1 MSLMLAL
8 PHRPLACRPSR
19 PAVRIVVWVLV
30 LAFVVVLTALGSDPA
45 LALGVVL
52 AALAATVGDLAQY
65 GR

>member
-1 MSLMLAL
+1 MLPL
-8 PHRPLACRPSR
+8 PHRPLACQPTRQ
-19 PAVRIVVWVLV
+19 AIRIVVWVVV

-52 AALAATVGDLAQY
+52 AALAATVGDLAQP